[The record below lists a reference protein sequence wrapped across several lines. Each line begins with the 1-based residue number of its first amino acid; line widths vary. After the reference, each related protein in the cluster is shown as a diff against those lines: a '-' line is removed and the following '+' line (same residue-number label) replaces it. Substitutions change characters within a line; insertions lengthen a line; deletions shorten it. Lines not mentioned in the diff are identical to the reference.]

1 MSNPNIR
8 NLTTLTGN
16 TAVASLTTSSID
28 IVANGAASNTLLKIV
43 NFAASNIT
51 GVNNESIS
59 VDLVRSGVAYSTARS
74 VTVPMNSTLVLIGK
88 DAPLYLIEG
97 DTLQARA
104 STNSSIQIVCSYEV
118 LG

>member
-16 TAVASLTTSSID
+16 TAVAGLTTSNVD
-28 IVANGAASNTLLKIV
+28 IVVNGVASNTLLKIV
-43 NFAASNIT
+43 NLSVSNIT

-59 VDLVRSGVAYSTARS
+59 VDLVRGGVAYSAARG
-74 VTVPMNSTLVLIGK
+74 VTVPMNSTLVLMGK

-97 DTLQARA
+97 DKLQARA
-104 STNSSIQIVCSYEV
+104 STNSSIQVVCSYEV
-118 LG
+118 MG

>member
-16 TAVASLTTSSID
+16 TAVASLTTSNVDLVS
-28 IVANGAASNTLLKIV
+28 NQLASNTLLKIV
-43 NFAASNIT
+43 NLSASNVT

-59 VDLVRSGVAYSTARS
+59 IDLVRGGVAYSTARS
-74 VTVPMNSTLVLIGK
+74 VTVPMNSTLVLMGK

-97 DTLQARA
+97 DKLQARA
-104 STNSSIQIVCSYEV
+104 STNSSIQVVCSYEV